1 MSVWNDF
8 LDNIAKPVGR
18 TLTEGAKF
26 WANTVTGNISSPS
39 QAISNVVLPAAVEI
53 GTSKQLS
60 ALGLEENAQQAIKE
74 QLKYSVKN
82 QAASN
87 DLVLKAGVKLHDEA
101 ISPYVTRPLSTLAL
115 MTDMDSPLYVRG
127 EFEKGFQV
135 SDFKRAYNR
144 SEKVSLGQ
152 ALTKS
157 DLTPIKDVANVVF
170 NMGQIDLDNIDLWDD
185 NDVQAAFV
193 DNTVGKYFT
202 GGVDFIASNV
212 AIGGVFGAVTKGG
225 KFTARKTGL
234 SSRGTTVTQ
243 LEKDINDGVA
253 FETGIQGG
261 KQTVS
266 GDLIVKLA
274 NSTDANY
281 VTTTLGRFSNNE
293 NLLGP
298 ILRAKNPETVRD
310 LILADKGYLPALD
323 RLSKNAPADLYE
335 IGDVNTIIRNRV
347 VETGRLPEF
356 DETAWSRMNAAFDD
370 AINRVPE
377 YRQIKDALLDPK
389 TGTPIKMGKGFFP
402 IEPKFALG
410 KKAAISVGT
419 INQRIIGNSLNGP
432 LTRIINFA
440 GSQLPLGHVTFSGA
454 RPLDGV
460 KELNAIFDSIDAL
473 RYTKTAGVFGK
484 TRPNQ
489 IEVKPDVY
497 TNVADFRNKVI
508 SDFVSAKD
516 DISRVNVL
524 NALDD
529 QLGIIIG
536 AKYGYYDVA
545 KINEFTQT
553 IKNHI
558 FGATDSLSR
567 RGYGMDAQS
576 MRVLTDPQTQRQ
588 LVESYRVAPWNLIE
602 NEIKKSTLVK
612 GPIGKRGQK
621 LTVEATE
628 VAQRVFEITNKYWS
642 IDVLARPN
650 YIPKNSLFEPSLS
663 ATMAHGSSIAIE
675 GVPSMT
681 KNFFKNNKNRLFGQ
695 ISKKY
700 NAREVSAIN
709 KTVEGLTDQLDKAVT
724 NLNNLTAELDTF
736 LGVGPIKPSPKA
748 IRDNQAR
755 IVNELKAADKLVDD
769 IELELRDAVRPFGKL
784 TGQVPTIAGLERR
797 VKYLESEIDTKGKF
811 SGEIFAA
818 KAAITKSKGAIATL
832 APDSKT
838 ILATNKEIALQYDK
852 IETILKDLGEQKY
865 NQALVYE
872 KGSQYKDRFYGTD
885 KNYLFVNNEYVPQD
899 SLFNANQFGLAYKQE
914 FGNARTAGATYL
926 GELTTGIR
934 QGMITRRGSS
944 TTTYVNDPI
953 YFEELAYFTNRSLR
967 GDKLI
972 DQILADVPEKELIA
986 WGNKNIGYFEQF
998 GPVSQADIP
1007 SIIADKVA
1015 LVNRFL
1021 PDKEARLAALAG
1033 EVDSV
1038 QLQKILSKDLR
1049 NLSPIHPLDFDVHSA
1064 SEFGVKNLGWVEKQL
1079 DKTASLIF
1087 SKLTAPENPIRWASG
1102 NKFFMQ
1108 NMQRKVKELEEQ
1120 GFSFAKKDGT
1130 VDFDKINVL
1139 RSAAAREALQMN
1151 ESVFYT
1157 IRRQS
1162 KPLYA
1167 ARLATA
1173 FPTASLNAFYRYG
1186 KFALNNPERVAQ
1198 FLYNYQAAFRSF
1210 GVDKYGAPTDDPLL
1224 ATHLVVPGTK
1234 EMGFFGGKG
1243 IRLNARSIG
1252 FLLNYPTPSIF
1263 GSVAVSKIYGGMPN
1277 AEDTLKNYLGSYYDV
1292 IFPFGPQPSI
1302 KQAFMPRWANDAVN
1316 YLMGPEGKSDFVD
1329 SWTDVHN
1336 YYMTLDELKIQ
1347 KYPGL
1352 EEINRIARD
1361 QFGIKASWSF
1371 ANVFGVPA
1379 KVDTN
1384 PMAIYDDL
1392 YAMLVNK
1399 YRQGIYNPTS
1409 GKVDTYTD
1417 KEAKKLAGTELNERL
1432 GVNFPLDRITF
1443 KGSNPEAYIQ
1453 PNAES
1458 YNRVF
1463 KDNTDL
1469 AVKLAKVDPELI
1481 GLLSLDID
1489 TKDNFNL
1496 TVYNI
1501 LRNPKTKLP
1510 DGSPLNSYII
1520 TPEEQERRRMENRAW
1535 QGYYFL
1541 LEGLEAKAQD
1551 ADGKSLRSHPELK
1564 TALKEVAD
1572 NDLRKIS
1579 ESWWVKW
1586 NKGGGEDKAFKYAY
1600 GLNQIVSNKGFMENY
1615 GNTKLWTDVKDFT
1628 TIRNTF
1634 TTFYKSLPER
1644 DPRKARTIDA
1654 YNEVLEKFS
1663 ETWHPKLKEMLTRN
1677 FSEDILKDAQ

>member
-1 MSVWNDF
+1 MSLWNDF
-8 LDNIAKPVGR
+8 LDNIAKPVGQG
-18 TLTEGAKF
+18 LAKGVSD
-26 WANTVTGNISSPS
+26 WAGWFTGNISSPA
-39 QAISNVVLPAAVEI
+39 QAISNVVIPAGVDI
-53 GTSKQLS
+53 GMSKQLS
-60 ALGLEENAQQAIKE
+60 IAGLEKSAQEAIKDN
-74 QLKYSVKN
+74 LKYSAKS

-87 DLVLKAGVKLHDEA
+87 DIVLKAGVMLHDEV
-101 ISPYVTRPLSTLAL
+101 ISPYVTRPISTAAL
-115 MTDMDSPLYVRG
+115 LTDSDSPLYTPG
-127 EFEKGFQV
+127 EFEKGFQL
-135 SDFKRAYNR
+135 SDLKRAYNR

-157 DLTPIKDVANVVF
+157 DLTPIKDVANVIF
-170 NMGQIDLDNIDLWDD
+170 GLGQIDLDNIDLWDD

-202 GGVDFIASNV
+202 GTTDFIASNV
-212 AIGGVFGAVTKGG
+212 AIAGVFGAVTKGG
-225 KFTARKTGL
+225 KFAARKTGL
-234 SSRGTTVTQ
+234 SSRGTAVSQ

-281 VTTTLGRFSNNE
+281 VTNTLGRFSNNE
-293 NLLGP
+293 NLIGP
-298 ILRAKNPETVRD
+298 ILRANNPDTVKD

-356 DETAWSRMNAAFDD
+356 NETSWSRMNAAFDD

-377 YRQIKDALLDPK
+377 YRQIKDALLDVQ
-389 TGTPIKMGKGFFP
+389 TGTPLKMGKDFFP

-419 INQRIIGNSLNGP
+419 IRQRILGNSLNGP
-432 LTRIINFA
+432 LTRVVNFA
-440 GSQLPLGHVTFSGA
+440 GSQLPLGHVTFSGV

-460 KELNAIFDSIDAL
+460 KELNAVFDSIDAL
-473 RYTKTAGVFGK
+473 RYTKTTGILGK
-484 TRPNQ
+484 SVPNQ
-489 IEVKPDVY
+489 VETAPGKFVS
-497 TNVADFRNKVI
+497 VADFRNKII

-516 DISRVNVL
+516 DVSRSNVL
-524 NALDD
+524 DALDD
-529 QLGIIIG
+529 QLGVIIG

-545 KINEFTQT
+545 KIKEFTRT

-558 FGATDSLSR
+558 FGTMDSIGR
-567 RGYGMDAQS
+567 TGYGMDAQG
-576 MRVLTDPQTQRQ
+576 MRILTDAQTQRQ
-588 LVESYRVAPWNLIE
+588 LVESYRMAPWNMIE
-602 NEIKKSTLVK
+602 NEIKKSTLKK
-612 GPIGKRGQK
+612 GPIGKKGQK
-621 LTVEATE
+621 LTVEASE
-628 VAQRVFEITNKYWS
+628 IAQRVFEVTNKYWS
-642 IDVLARPN
+642 VDVLARPN

-663 ATMAHGSSIAIE
+663 ATMAHGTSIVLD

-681 KNFFKNNKNRLFGQ
+681 KNFIKNNKNRLFGKL
-695 ISKKY
+695 SAKY
-700 NAREVSAIN
+700 NAKEISAIN
-709 KTVEGLTDQLDKAVT
+709 KTVEGLTEQLDKAVT
-724 NLNNLTAELDTF
+724 NLNNLTSELDTF
-736 LGVGPIKPSPKA
+736 LGVGQIKPSPKA

-755 IVNELKAADKLVDD
+755 VVRELKAADKLVDD
-769 IELELRDAVRPFGKL
+769 IELELRDAIRPFGKL
-784 TGQVPTIAGLERR
+784 TAQVPTVANLERR
-797 VKYLESEIDTKGKF
+797 IKYLEKEVDTKGKY

-818 KAAITKSKGAIATL
+818 KAAITKSKASLATL
-832 APDSKT
+832 APDSKN
-838 ILATNKEIALQYDK
+838 ILQTNKEVALQYEK
-852 IETILKDLGEQKY
+852 IEDILKNLGEQKY

-872 KGSQYKDRFYGTD
+872 KGSKYKERFYGTD
-885 KNYLFVNNEYVPQD
+885 KNYIFVNDEYVPVD
-899 SLFNANQFGLAYKQE
+899 GLFDANQFGLAMKQE
-914 FGNARTAGATYL
+914 FGNARTASATYL

-944 TTTYVNDPI
+944 TVTYVNDPI

-986 WGNKNIGYFEQF
+986 WGNKNLGYFEQF

-1049 NLSPIHPLDFDVHSA
+1049 NLSPIHPLDFDVHNA

-1079 DKTASLIF
+1079 DRAASAIF

-1102 NKFFMQ
+1102 NKFFVQ
-1108 NMQRKVKELEEQ
+1108 NLQRKTRELEEQ
-1120 GFSFAKKDGT
+1120 GFSFVKKDGT
-1130 VDFDKINVL
+1130 VDLDKINVL
-1139 RSAAAREALQMN
+1139 RSAASREALQQN
-1151 ESVFYT
+1151 ESTFYN

-1173 FPTASLNAFYRYG
+1173 FPAASLNAFYRYG

-1198 FLYNYQAAFRSF
+1198 FLYNYQATFRSF
-1210 GVDKYGAPTDDPLL
+1210 GVDKYGAPTSDPLL
-1224 ATHLVVPGTK
+1224 ATHIVVPLSK
-1234 EMGFFGGKG
+1234 EMGFFDGKG

-1277 AEDTLKNYLGSYYDV
+1277 AEDVLRNYLGSYYDV
-1292 IFPFGPQPSI
+1292 VFPFGPQPSI
-1302 KQAFMPRWANDAVN
+1302 KEAFIPRWANDAIN
-1316 YLMGPEGKSDFVD
+1316 YLSGPEGKRDFLD

-1347 KYPGL
+1347 KYPGP
-1352 EEINRIARD
+1352 EKINMIARE
-1361 QFGIKASWSF
+1361 QFGVKASWSF
-1371 ANVFGVPA
+1371 ANIFGVPA

-1392 YAMLVNK
+1392 YGMLVNK
-1399 YRQGIYNPTS
+1399 YRQRGI
-1409 GKVDTYTD
+1409 DE

-1432 GVNFPLDRITF
+1432 GADFPLDRITF
-1443 KGSNPEAYIQ
+1443 KGSSPEAYIQ

-1469 AVKLAKVDPELI
+1469 AVTLAKVDPELI

-1510 DGSPLNSYII
+1510 DGSPLNSYMI
-1520 TPEEQERRRMENRAW
+1520 TPEEQERRRLKNRAW
-1535 QGYYFL
+1535 QGYSL
-1541 LEGLEAKAQD
+1541 LVDGLEKKAQD
-1551 ADGKSLRSHPELK
+1551 IDGKSLRSHPELK
-1564 TALKEVAD
+1564 AILKEVAS
-1572 NDLRKIS
+1572 NDLRKVS
-1579 ESWWVKW
+1579 ESWWVEY
-1586 NKGGGEDKAFKYAY
+1586 NDPKGGDRAYKYAY
-1600 GLNQIVSNKGFMENY
+1600 GLNKIVSNKDFMEKY
-1615 GNTKLWTDVKDFT
+1615 GNTKLWSDVKDFT

-1634 TTFYKSLPER
+1634 TTFYKGLPER
-1644 DPRKARTIDA
+1644 DPRKAKTQDA
-1654 YNEVLEKFS
+1654 YVEILERFS
-1663 ETWHPKLKEMLTRN
+1663 ETWHPKLKEILIRN
-1677 FSEDILKDAQ
+1677 FSEDMLKDAQ

>member
-8 LDNIAKPVGR
+8 LDNIAKPVGK
-18 TLTEGAKF
+18 TLADGVKF
-26 WANTVTGNISSPS
+26 WSNTITGNISSPS
-39 QAISNVVLPAAVEI
+39 LAISNVILPAAVEI

-60 ALGLEENAQQAIKE
+60 ALGLEESAQQAIKE
-74 QLKYSVKN
+74 QLKYSIKG

-87 DLVLKAGVKLHDEA
+87 DLVLKAGVKLHDEV
-101 ISPYVTRPLSTLAL
+101 ISPYITRPVSTLAL
-115 MTDMDSPLYVRG
+115 ITDVDSPLYAAQ

-135 SDFKRAYNR
+135 SDLKRAYNR
-144 SEKVSLGQ
+144 SDKVSLGQ

-157 DLTPIKDVANVVF
+157 DLNPIKEVSNVVF
-170 NMGQIDLDNIDLWDD
+170 SMGNIDLDNIDLFDD

-202 GGVDFIASNV
+202 GVTDLIVSNV
-212 AIGGVFGAVTKGG
+212 AIGGAFGAVTRGG
-225 KFTARKTGL
+225 KFYARKTGL
-234 SSRGTTVTQ
+234 SSRGTAVTQ

-261 KQTVS
+261 RQTVS
-266 GDLIVKLA
+266 GDLILKLA

-281 VTTTLGRFSNNE
+281 VTSTLSKFTNNE

-298 ILRAKNPETVRD
+298 VLRAKDPATVRD
-310 LILADKGYLPALD
+310 LILADKGYFPALD

-356 DETAWSRMNAAFDD
+356 SDTAWSRMNAAFDD

-377 YRQIKDALLDPK
+377 YRQIKDALLDPRD
-389 TGTPIKMGKGFFP
+389 GTPTKMGKDFFP

-410 KKAAISVGT
+410 TKAAISVGT
-419 INQRIIGNSLNGP
+419 IRQRIIGNSLNGP
-432 LTRIINFA
+432 LTRVINFA

-454 RPLDGV
+454 RPLDGI

-473 RYTKTAGVFGK
+473 RYTKTGLKG
-484 TRPNQ
+484 RPNQ
-489 IEVKPDVY
+489 VEVKPDVY
-497 TNVADFRNKVI
+497 VNVADFRNKVI

-516 DISRVNVL
+516 DISRTNVL

-536 AKYGYYDVA
+536 AKYGYYDIP
-545 KINEFTQT
+545 KINQFTQT

-558 FGATDSLSR
+558 FGTTDSLSR
-567 RGYGMDAQS
+567 RGYGMDAQG
-576 MRVLTDPQTQRQ
+576 MRVLSDAQTQRQ

-602 NEIKKSTLVK
+602 NEIKKSTLIK
-612 GPIGKRGQK
+612 GPIGKKGQK
-621 LTVEATE
+621 LTVEASE
-628 VAQRVFEITNKYWS
+628 IAQRVFEVSNKYWS

-663 ATMAHGSSIAIE
+663 AVMAHGTSIILE

-681 KNFFKNNKNRLFGQ
+681 KNFLKNNKNRLFGQ

-709 KTVEGLTDQLDKAVT
+709 KTVNDLTDELDKAVT

-736 LGVGPIKPSPKA
+736 LGMGPIKPSPKA
-748 IRDNQAR
+748 IRDNQAKV
-755 IVNELKAADKLVDD
+755 IQELKAADKLVDN
-769 IELELRDAVRPFGKL
+769 IELELRDAVRPFGEL
-784 TGQVPTIAGLERR
+784 TAQVPTIAGLERR
-797 VKYLESEIDTKGKF
+797 IKFLENEASTKGRY

-818 KAAITKSKGAIATL
+818 KAAVTKSKGAIATL
-832 APDSKT
+832 APNSKD
-838 ILATNKEIALQYDK
+838 ILETNKQVALQYDK
-852 IETILKDLGEQKY
+852 IENILKNLGEQKY

-872 KGSQYKDRFYGTD
+872 KGSQYKERFYGTD
-885 KNYLFVNNEYVPQD
+885 KNYIFVNNEYVPVD
-899 SLFNANQFGLAYKQE
+899 SLFDVNQFGLAYKQE
-914 FGNARTAGATYL
+914 FGNARTASATYL

-944 TTTYVNDPI
+944 TVTYVNDPF
-953 YFEELAYFTNRSLR
+953 YFEELAHFTNRSLR

-972 DQILADVPEKELIA
+972 DQILADVPEQELIA

-1021 PDKEARLAALAG
+1021 PDKEARIAALAG
-1033 EVDSV
+1033 EVNSI

-1064 SEFGVKNLGWVEKQL
+1064 SEFGVKNLGWIEKQL
-1079 DKTASLIF
+1079 DKGASAIF

-1102 NKFFMQ
+1102 NKFFRQ
-1108 NMQRKVKELEEQ
+1108 NLQRKASELEEQ

-1130 VDFDKINVL
+1130 TDLKKINDF
-1139 RSAAAREALQMN
+1139 RSAASREALEQN
-1151 ESVFYT
+1151 ENVFYT

-1198 FLYNYQAAFRSF
+1198 FLYNYQAMFRSF

-1224 ATHLVVPGTK
+1224 ATHIVVPATK

-1263 GSVAVSKIYGGMPN
+1263 GSVAVSNIYGGMPG

-1292 IFPFGPQPSI
+1292 IFPFGPQPSL
-1302 KQAFMPRWANDAVN
+1302 KEAFIPRWANDAIN
-1316 YLMGPEGKSDFVD
+1316 YLNGPEGKRDFVD

-1352 EEINRIARD
+1352 EEINRITRE
-1361 QFGIKASWSF
+1361 QFKIKASWSF
-1371 ANVFGVPA
+1371 ANIFGVPA

-1392 YAMLVNK
+1392 YGMLVNK
-1399 YRQGIYNPTS
+1399 YRQQ
-1409 GKVDTYTD
+1409 GKDD

-1453 PNAES
+1453 PNVES

-1463 KDNTDL
+1463 KENTDL
-1469 AVKLAKVDPELI
+1469 AVTLAKVDPELI

-1520 TPEEQERRRMENRAW
+1520 TPEEQERRRLENRAW

-1541 LEGLEAKAQD
+1541 VDGLEKKAQD
-1551 ADGKSLRSHPELK
+1551 TDGKSLRSHPELK
-1564 TALKEVAD
+1564 AVIKEIAD

-1586 NKGGGEDKAFKYAY
+1586 SKGGGEDKAFKYAY
-1600 GLNQIVSNKGFMENY
+1600 GLNQVVSNKAFMEEY

-1644 DPRKARTIDA
+1644 DPRKTKTIDA
-1654 YNEVLEKFS
+1654 YNEILENFS
-1663 ETWHPKLKEMLTRN
+1663 ETWHPKLKEMLIRN
-1677 FSEDILKDAQ
+1677 FSEDKLKDAQ

>member
-1 MSVWNDF
+1 MSLWNNF
-8 LDNIAKPVGR
+8 LDNIAKPIGQG
-18 TLTEGAKF
+18 LAKGVSD
-26 WANTVTGNISSPS
+26 WAGWFTGNISSPA
-39 QAISNVVLPAAVEI
+39 QAISNVVIPAGVDI
-53 GTSKQLS
+53 GMSKQLS
-60 ALGLEENAQQAIKE
+60 AAGLEQSAQEAIKDN
-74 QLKYSVKN
+74 LKYSAKT

-87 DLVLKAGVKLHDEA
+87 DIVLKAGVKLHDEA
-101 ISPYVTRPLSTLAL
+101 ISPYITRPISTLGL
-115 MTDMDSPLYVRG
+115 MTDIDSPLYMPG

-135 SDFKRAYNR
+135 TDFKRAYNR
-144 SEKVSLGQ
+144 SEKVSSAQ
-152 ALTKS
+152 AFTKS

-170 NMGQIDLDNIDLWDD
+170 SLGNIDLDNIDLFDD

-193 DNTVGKYFT
+193 DNAVGRYFT
-202 GGVDFIASNV
+202 GPLDLLMSNV
-212 AIGGVFGAVTKGG
+212 AIAGAAGAVTKGG
-225 KFTARKTGL
+225 KFAARKTGL

-243 LEKDINDGVA
+243 LEKNINDGIA
-253 FETGIQGG
+253 FETGVQGG
-261 KQTVS
+261 RQTPS
-266 GDLIVKLA
+266 GDLVMKLA

-281 VTTTLGRFSNNE
+281 VTDVFSKFSNNE
-293 NLLGP
+293 NLIGP
-298 ILRAKNPETVRD
+298 ILRANNPETVRD
-310 LILADKGYLPALD
+310 IILADKGYLPALD
-323 RLSKNAPADLYE
+323 RLSKNAPADLFE
-335 IGDVNTIIRNRV
+335 IGDVNTIIKNRV
-347 VETGRLPEF
+347 IETGRLPEF
-356 DETAWSRMNAAFDD
+356 DETSWSRMNAAFDD

-377 YRQIKDALLDPK
+377 YRQIKDALLDPQ
-389 TGTPIKMGKGFFP
+389 TGVPLKMGKDYFP

-419 INQRIIGNSLNGP
+419 IKQRVIGNSLNGP
-432 LTRIINFA
+432 LTRVVNFA
-440 GSQLPLGHVTFSGA
+440 GSQLPLGHVTFSGV

-460 KELNAIFDSIDAL
+460 KELNSVLDSIDAL
-473 RYTKTAGVFGK
+473 RYTKTAGIFGK
-484 TRPNQ
+484 SVPNQ
-489 IEVKPDVY
+489 IETSPGKFM
-497 TNVADFRNKVI
+497 NVADFRNKVI

-516 DISRVNVL
+516 DVSRVNVL

-529 QLGIIIG
+529 QLGVIIG

-558 FGATDSLSR
+558 FGTMDSIGR
-567 RGYGMDAQS
+567 TGYGMDAQG
-576 MRVLTDPQTQRQ
+576 MRILTDAQTQRQ
-588 LVESYRVAPWNLIE
+588 LVESYRIAPWNLIE
-602 NEIKKSTLVK
+602 NEIKKSTLIK

-621 LTVEATE
+621 LTVNAAEI
-628 VAQRVFEITNKYWS
+628 AQRVFEVTNKYWS
-642 IDVLARPN
+642 VDVLARPN

-663 ATMAHGSSIAIE
+663 ATMAHGTSIVLD

-681 KNFFKNNKNRLFGQ
+681 KNFIKNNKNRLFGQ

-700 NAREVSAIN
+700 NAKEISAIN
-709 KTVEGLTDQLDKAVT
+709 KTVEDLTKQLDQAVT

-736 LGVGPIKPSPKA
+736 LGVGAIKPSPKA

-755 IVNELKAADKLVDD
+755 VIKELKAADKLVDD
-769 IELELRDAVRPFGKL
+769 IELELRDAVRPVGKL
-784 TGQVPTIAGLERR
+784 TGQVPTIANLERR
-797 VKYLESEIDTKGKF
+797 IKFLENEVDTKGKY

-832 APDSKT
+832 SPDSKNV
-838 ILATNKEIALQYDK
+838 LNANKEIALQYDK
-852 IETILKDLGEQKY
+852 IENILKDLGEQKY

-872 KGSQYKDRFYGTD
+872 KGSKYKERFYGND
-885 KNYLFVNNEYVPQD
+885 KNYIFVNNEYVPVD
-899 SLFNANQFGLAYKQE
+899 SLFNANQFGLAMKQE
-914 FGNARTAGATYL
+914 FGNARTASATYL

-944 TTTYVNDPI
+944 TVTYVNDPI

-986 WGNKNIGYFEQF
+986 WGNKNMGYFEQF
-998 GPVSQADIP
+998 GPVSQSDIP
-1007 SIIADKVA
+1007 AIIADKVA

-1033 EVDSV
+1033 EVDSI

-1049 NLSPIHPLDFDVHSA
+1049 NLSPIHPLDFDVHNA
-1064 SEFGVKNLGWVEKQL
+1064 SEFGVRNLGRLEKWL

-1102 NKFFMQ
+1102 NKFFIQ
-1108 NMQRKVKELEEQ
+1108 NMQRKTRELEEQ
-1120 GFSFAKKDGT
+1120 GFSFTKKDGT
-1130 VDFDKINVL
+1130 VDLDKINSL
-1139 RSAAAREALQMN
+1139 RSAASREALEQN
-1151 ESVFYT
+1151 ENVFYT

-1224 ATHLVVPGTK
+1224 ATHIVVPTTK

-1263 GSVAVSKIYGGMPN
+1263 GSVAVSKIYGGMPG
-1277 AEDTLKNYLGSYYDV
+1277 AEDVLRDYLGSYYDV

-1302 KQAFMPRWANDAVN
+1302 KEAFIPRWANDAIN
-1316 YLMGPEGKSDFVD
+1316 YLNGPEGKRDFLD

-1336 YYMTLDELKIQ
+1336 YYMTLHDLKIQ
-1347 KYPGL
+1347 KYPGNDV
-1352 EEINRIARD
+1352 IRRIAKE
-1361 QFGIKASWSF
+1361 QFGVKASWSF
-1371 ANVFGVPA
+1371 ANIFGVPA

-1392 YAMLVNK
+1392 YGMLVNK
-1399 YRQGIYNPTS
+1399 YRQKGI
-1409 GKVDTYTD
+1409 DE
-1417 KEAKKLAGTELNERL
+1417 KEAKRLAGTELNERL
-1432 GVNFPLDRITF
+1432 GADFPLDRITF

-1453 PNAES
+1453 PNVES
-1458 YNRVF
+1458 FSRVF
-1463 KDNTDL
+1463 KENTDL
-1469 AVKLAKVDPELI
+1469 AITLAKVDPELI

-1501 LRNPKTKLP
+1501 LRDPKTKLP
-1510 DGSPLNSYII
+1510 DGSPLNSYMI

-1535 QGYYFL
+1535 QAYYSL
-1541 LEGLEAKAQD
+1541 VDGLEAKAQD
-1551 ADGKSLRSHPELK
+1551 IDGKSLRSHPELK
-1564 TALKEVAD
+1564 AALKDVA
-1572 NDLRKIS
+1572 NNELRKVS

-1600 GLNQIVSNKGFMENY
+1600 GLNQIISNEAFMEKY
-1615 GNTKLWTDVKDFT
+1615 GNTKLWSDVKDFMT
-1628 TIRNTF
+1628 VRNTF
-1634 TTFYKSLPER
+1634 STFYKSLKER
-1644 DPRKARTIDA
+1644 DPRKAKLQDA
-1654 YNEVLEKFS
+1654 YTEILEMRS
-1663 ETWHPKLKEMLTRN
+1663 ETWHPKLKEILVRN